1 MGAAQPAQPLAT
13 MVRRCALSST
23 RTSCPLAGSRPS
35 ATASSPSPSRSWCWS
50 SPSPKRRPRTW
61 LQRILEQWPAYLAYV
76 TSFMTLG
83 VMWLRHTGVTS
94 MLRAGDSL
102 LFRIN
107 LLVLLLAAF
116 LPFPTKLIGEFIGD
130 YEPERIAVL
139 FYGIVL
145 LLLDLAMVA
154 FARYGIEGRRL
165 VKDGVPDAR
174 LRAAVAPVSLAFY
187 VVAIAVGYLLPTI
200 GVTLYLAIALYL
212 GVPARTI
219 HRLLRWRGSDTEM

>member
-1 MGAAQPAQPLAT
+1 MDLAPQATGRQVMRLEKHEDELPLGRLEAFSDGVFAIAITLLVLELGVSANAAEDLVAA
-13 MVRRCALSST
+13 
-23 RTSCPLAGSRPS
+23 
-35 ATASSPSPSRSWCWS
+35 
-50 SPSPKRRPRTW
+50 
-61 LQRILEQWPAYLAYV
+61 IIEQWPAYLAYI

-116 LPFPTKLIGEFIGD
+116 LPFPTKLISEFIGE

-139 FYGIVL
+139 FYGVVL

-154 FARYGIEGRRL
+154 FARYGVEGRRL
-165 VKDGVPDAR
+165 VRDGVSDTR
-174 LRAAVAPVSLAFY
+174 LRAAIAPVSLAFY
-187 VVAIAVGYLLPTI
+187 VCAIAVGYLLPTI
-200 GVTLYLAIALYL
+200 GVTLYLVIALYL

-219 HRLLRWRGSDTEM
+219 HRLLRWRRTDAEM